1 MPVSLYR
8 PGAYNADDIIPV
20 HELSHLGATQ
30 SGGSE
35 TPETVQ
41 IFFKTITIDCE
52 LCNLSSQTMLF
63 LLISLKQNLQNPC
76 HDHFYFPK

>member
-35 TPETVQ
+35 MPETVQ
-41 IFFKTITIDCE
+41 IF
-52 LCNLSSQTMLF
+52 
-63 LLISLKQNLQNPC
+63 LKQ
-76 HDHFYFPK
+76 